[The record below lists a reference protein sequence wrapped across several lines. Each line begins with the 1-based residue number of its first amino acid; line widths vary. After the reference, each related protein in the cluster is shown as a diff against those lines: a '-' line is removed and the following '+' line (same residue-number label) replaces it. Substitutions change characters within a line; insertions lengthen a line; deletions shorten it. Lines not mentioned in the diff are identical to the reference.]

1 MGNVETRITEL
12 GIELPAPAAP
22 AGAYVPSVRTG
33 TLVFV
38 SGQLPLLN
46 GELRYRGRLDDTV
59 TVEEGYAAARLCA
72 LNILAQLQAAC
83 EGDLGH
89 VRQVVRVGGFV
100 ASTPDF
106 ERHPK
111 VINGAS
117 DLMGEVFG
125 ERGQHARFA
134 VGAASLP
141 LGAAVE
147 VEAVFEVGDF

>member
-1 MGNVETRITEL
+1 MGNVETRLAEL
-12 GIELPAPAAP
+12 GIELPAPASP

-46 GELRYRGRLDDTV
+46 GELRYRGRLGDTV
-59 TVEEGYAAARLCA
+59 TTEEGYAAARLCA

-83 EGDLGH
+83 DGDLAH
-89 VRQVVRVGGFV
+89 VRRVIRLGGFV

-106 ERHPK
+106 QLHPK

-117 DLMGEVFG
+117 DLIGEVFG
-125 ERGQHARFA
+125 DWGQHARFA

-147 VEAVFEVGDF
+147 VEGVFEVRDF